1 MARHY
6 IEVGGRR
13 VEVEVLGDVHG
24 GLHVEAVRAYPSAKG
39 AVCKG
44 QIFTVAHDLVIK
56 VTSRQERNAKRSK
69 AFKKKCKEWNQAAK
83 ATEGP
88 ESNSQS
94 LSASTPSEASNLCP
108 VCSQEHLT
116 GSCTM
121 TNVLEGK

>member
-1 MARHY
+1 MAKHY

-13 VEVEVLGDVHG
+13 IEVEVLRDIHG
-24 GLHVEAVRAYPSAKG
+24 GIQVEAIRAYPSAKG

-44 QIFTVAHDLVIK
+44 QLFTVPHDQLIK
-56 VTSRQERNAKRSK
+56 VSSREARNLKRSK
-69 AFKKKCKEWNQAAK
+69 AFNKKCREWNKAAK

-88 ESNSQS
+88 ESDSKS

>member
-1 MARHY
+1 MAKHY

-13 VEVEVLGDVHG
+13 VEVNVLRDIHG
-24 GLHVEAVRAYPSAKG
+24 GVQVEAVRAYPSAKG

-44 QIFTVAHDLVIK
+44 QLFTVPHDQLIRVSSREARNLKRAKAHNK
-56 VTSRQERNAKRSK
+56 RCREWAK
-69 AFKKKCKEWNQAAK
+69 AAK
-83 ATEGP
+83 AVGGS
-88 ESNSQS
+88 ESDSKS
-94 LSASTPSEASNLCP
+94 PSASTPSQVSNACP